1 MLVCP
6 PSPEKREL
14 RSTEYQLSQVI
25 KGQIALYIV
34 SDSDMKFLFQ
44 AITAHISKINKI
56 PLPTCNSIILYKI
69 HCKN

>member
-6 PSPEKREL
+6 PPEKREL
-14 RSTEYQLSQVI
+14 RPTEYQLSQVI

-34 SDSDMKFLFQ
+34 SDNDMKFLFH
-44 AITAHISKINKI
+44 AITTHISKINEI
-56 PLPTCNSIILYKI
+56 TLPTCNSIILYKI